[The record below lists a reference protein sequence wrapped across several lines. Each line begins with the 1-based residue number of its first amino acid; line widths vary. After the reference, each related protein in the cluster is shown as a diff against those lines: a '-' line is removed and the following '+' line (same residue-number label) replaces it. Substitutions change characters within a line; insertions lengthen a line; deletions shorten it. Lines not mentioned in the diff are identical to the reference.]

1 MTKNKLKSLGSLR
14 IQQKTKPRSPE
25 LKGTIRIQRHTL
37 ETIISHMEDDD
48 EVIANIAAWKHH
60 DGNDFYLSVELSPK
74 YEGNSVGKRERKTR
88 SIFDFIE
95 EQNA

>member
-60 DGNDFYLSVELSPK
+60 DGNEFYLSVELSPK
-74 YEGNSVGKRERKTR
+74 YNIEAKPTKAMTER
-88 SIFDFIE
+88 SIFDLME
-95 EQNA
+95 SE